1 MRIPRRIC
9 PLQWV
14 ATAALLLLAGGFPSV
29 ADQIEVELRPLAGQ
43 DPASVRIWEICF
55 ESDVELHRLTVGVL
69 LPTAYPSAETM
80 AWTDCADDGSPC
92 SGLSADIFGTTY
104 TSVAPANSFA
114 ESVGD
119 TLFLVLEGSLP
130 TVDGSL
136 ESPSNWGVGHQCVA
150 RLALSAGVSTTN
162 PPGLTSLVDTDTAS
176 IGWGSSCAEP
186 IVVDGSRSACD
197 TGGGSGLVSLSSS
210 IVVASTIPEDFDED
224 LRRDEDDNCVYT
236 SNVAQ
241 LDQGGLKTSA
251 SDDIGDACQCGEGE
265 GTGQIMTTGAD
276 LTNMLDYLRGGA
288 PAGFDVARCS
298 VANPS
303 TCTIHDAAVLAN
315 ALVSPTT
322 TLDNVCNADN
332 P

>member
-1 MRIPRRIC
+1 MRRHENDTRTFKIRYFLP
-9 PLQWV
+9 
-14 ATAALLLLAGGFPSV
+14 PSSTV
-29 ADQIEVELRPLAGQ
+29 LKKKHCDL
-43 DPASVRIWEICF
+43 DPQ
-55 ESDVELHRLTVGVL
+55 
-69 LPTAYPSAETM
+69 AEM
-80 AWTDCADDGSPC
+80 
-92 SGLSADIFGTTY
+92 
-104 TSVAPANSFA
+104 
-114 ESVGD
+114 
-119 TLFLVLEGSLP
+119 
-130 TVDGSL
+130 
-136 ESPSNWGVGHQCVA
+136 
-150 RLALSAGVSTTN
+150 
-162 PPGLTSLVDTDTAS
+162 
-176 IGWGSSCAEP
+176 
-186 IVVDGSRSACD
+186 
-197 TGGGSGLVSLSSS
+197 
-210 IVVASTIPEDFDED
+210 
-224 LRRDEDDNCVYT
+224 RRDEDDNCVYT